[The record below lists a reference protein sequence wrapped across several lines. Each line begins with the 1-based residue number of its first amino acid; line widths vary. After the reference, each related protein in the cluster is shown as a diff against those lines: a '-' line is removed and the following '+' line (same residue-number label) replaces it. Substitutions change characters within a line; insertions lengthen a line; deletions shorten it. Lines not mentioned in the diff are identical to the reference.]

1 MVQNSTEKI
10 CIGSEHHQWQ
20 GNHPEFFLLWAT
32 LISTSSSQDLLQE
45 HQWLILELHCPGCWT
60 STVVYRW
67 RVPTIKTHTRA
78 RLSCTGWKSTC
89 NKPMYFICQGTSVWW
104 GWVYECICFSI
115 YLMGEEKEREGVR
128 PTMKFSTPFH
138 RKVGQTMLINWI
150 WGARC
155 SLQPWLL
162 CSDRFC
168 YLGWVNVSCINQCKG
183 CILIL
188 EPLSGCVIGTRP
200 IVLLGYLIKCEWQ
213 VTVRLPRGANLFGYS
228 LFFFLIW
235 LLCVKDGW
243 RFRLVLYI
251 HIFHQ
256 WLHTEEYNEIFVANL

>member
-1 MVQNSTEKI
+1 MNTISDRETI
-10 CIGSEHHQWQ
+10 LSFSLSE
-20 GNHPEFFLLWAT
+20 LLWFPQAAPR
-32 LISTSSSQDLLQE
+32 ISSKSINGWFLSYTAQAAEPALLSIDEEFPQ
-45 HQWLILELHCPGCWT
+45 L
-60 STVVYRW
+60 
-67 RVPTIKTHTRA
+67 KHTRA

-89 NKPMYFICQGTSVWW
+89 NKPMYFICQGTYVWW
-104 GWVYECICFSI
+104 GWVYKCICFSM

-138 RKVGQTMLINWI
+138 WKVGQTMLINWI

-188 EPLSGCVIGTRP
+188 EPSSGCVIGTRLL
-200 IVLLGYLIKCEWQ
+200 VLLGYLIKCEWQ